1 MMVPMPE
8 LVPSAEAPAM
18 RRRVRTDVD
27 DGAVPIPD
35 DLRFAVRKSPVLH
48 LDAHTMRDRLQLD
61 IRRIRDAKLRK
72 KLFGGAHAVYSLRFP
87 SMSITPS
94 RKAIWRIDQTAPEGR
109 YALDNTGRISE
120 MRDRAFAEARE
131 QLPDL
136 KRHFFGAPADEFVP
150 FHTL

>member
-1 MMVPMPE
+1 
-8 LVPSAEAPAM
+8 M
-18 RRRVRTDVD
+18 RI
-27 DGAVPIPD
+27 ASS
-35 DLRFAVRKSPVLH
+35 F
-48 LDAHTMRDRLQLD
+48 D

-109 YALDNTGRISE
+109 YTLDNTGRISE

-131 QLPDL
+131 PASRSQAAFLRRAGGRI
-136 KRHFFGAPADEFVP
+136 RHS
-150 FHTL
+150 HTL